1 MIPASVSMSLSFPI
15 TFPFTETVPSSQA
28 RKPQIVLNKTVFPE
42 PLCPTSPYIRPLS
55 HLSVTSFKTLLFLK
69 LLLTCDTSF
78 HSQQLFLL
86 YILVFPVE
94 LTLLYFYK
102 NQNY

>member
-69 LLLTCDTSF
+69 LLLTCDTSMIYF
-78 HSQQLFLL
+78 FSFTAVIPPI
-86 YILVFPVE
+86 YPRFPS
-94 LTLLYFYK
+94 
-102 NQNY
+102 